1 MTRKIISAGILLML
15 LLFSGGTVSANGNT
29 GGGDSGQTKFIYIAD
44 NRPPV
49 VEIER
54 GEGVHA
60 TALKTGDSGVVQGLK
75 VLVIASAALLM
86 LVIYYKEKEKGES
99 DYEEN

>member
-1 MTRKIISAGILLML
+1 M
-15 LLFSGGTVSANGNT
+15 
-29 GGGDSGQTKFIYIAD
+29 
-44 NRPPV
+44 

-86 LVIYYKEKEKGES
+86 LIIYYKEKEKGES